1 MASMAVAVIVSFIL
15 GSFGYVIVQFWVRP
29 IFKYRTI
36 RKDVIQN
43 LADYLNS
50 FDQEDEGENYHGVV
64 NNKAV
69 NLRRRSSDL
78 IDCYHNTLP
87 KWYQVL
93 LRGRGELPDEI
104 IKHLMA
110 LSNTRNYYHA
120 CNRMEKIRL
129 LFKA

>member
-1 MASMAVAVIVSFIL
+1 MVSFIL

-50 FDQEDEGENYHGVV
+50 FDQEDEGENFHGVV

-87 KWYQVL
+87 KWYQVF
-93 LRGRGELPDEI
+93 LRGRGEFPDEI

-110 LSNTRNYYHA
+110 LSNTRNYHHA
-120 CNRMEKIRL
+120 RNRMEKIRL